1 MDGSPENLYKAMLL
15 QPSAYLPDSAD
26 GHAVRTTLSRL
37 ERYHQMLQRDLFFSF
52 KCEGEHQRIPYA
64 DISYF
69 ESSAKKVML
78 HSVRDGK
85 RYCFAAKLDD
95 LAQGLPSCFL
105 RCHQSYLV
113 NMHMIRSLDT
123 PNHDLSSASIFED
136 YLSVDMDD
144 VTYRLTVER
153 FNEMIAPLAGQ
164 TLQTCRRALDEAG
177 VKASEVSAVLMVGG
191 TSRIPLV
198 REMAR
203 KITGSPVQCV
213 ADLELAVAQGA
224 LDYRQFE
231 QKKRR
236 EAEEKVQREKAEQ
249 EAEKARKK
257 AQEAEAQ
264 EKERQETVAKEV
276 DYADIWYRKGLAA
289 EGREAWTESAEC
301 YRKAAEL
308 GHIESMY
315 NMGVCYEDGEGVKQ
329 ESTNY
334 VPFFCF
340 SICETYYTLST
351 CRFVTGEWFSID

>member
-123 PNHDLSSASIFED
+123 PNHVF
-136 YLSVDMDD
+136 
-144 VTYRLTVER
+144 RLHS
-153 FNEMIAPLAGQ
+153 NEEILIS
-164 TLQTCRRALDEAG
+164 RR
-177 VKASEVSAVLMVGG
+177 S
-191 TSRIPLV
+191 
-198 REMAR
+198 
-203 KITGSPVQCV
+203 
-213 ADLELAVAQGA
+213 
-224 LDYRQFE
+224 Y
-231 QKKRR
+231 
-236 EAEEKVQREKAEQ
+236 Q
-249 EAEKARKK
+249 EA
-257 AQEAEAQ
+257 
-264 EKERQETVAKEV
+264 KERYQ
-276 DYADIWYRKGLAA
+276 
-289 EGREAWTESAEC
+289 
-301 YRKAAEL
+301 
-308 GHIESMY
+308 
-315 NMGVCYEDGEGVKQ
+315 
-329 ESTNY
+329 
-334 VPFFCF
+334 
-340 SICETYYTLST
+340 
-351 CRFVTGEWFSID
+351 RFLEEQG